1 MPRNPPPWTRIG
13 GRPSG
18 PSSTTAPI
26 RRRGIATRCM
36 GRPDR
41 EASPESTYLPGR
53 PASAPASNR
62 IVVPELPAS
71 RAASATTSQP
81 TPSTPRAG
89 GTPPGGRSRPR
100 RPRQA
105 IVEATSAPGAAPR
118 ISDRPRAMAARM
130 SARCETDLSPGT
142 ARVPR
147 SRSTGVTVTSI
158 DSLQSPA
165 SPETIPPGRTQIIRK
180 RRSTGTSCCLRAIYL
195 GAGLARRWGSPELP
209 DRADGSCL
217 SGQEPFMEQG
227 HYGDVKDRLSRVLAE
242 FAQLAE
248 RREGPGPAVRARQLL
263 AKLDAERF
271 NVVVVGEFK
280 RGKTTFVNALL
291 GAPVLPAAVVP
302 LTSIV
307 TAVGYAEKI
316 EVEVTFRDGRRES
329 VPVETIS
336 AYVTEPGNP
345 HNRLGVR
352 QVMLSYPSPQI
363 RGGVF
368 LVDTPGVGSIYA
380 HNTEAAYEFVPEADA
395 AIFLTSADPP
405 ISARERDFLIDV
417 REYAERM
424 FFISNKVDYLSDTER
439 AESLAF
445 TRRVLREA
453 LGSEPVLYP
462 LSAKLALE
470 ARMRGDAAGLEA
482 SGLAA
487 FERDFH
493 DFLMREKGRA
503 FLGSVGMQAAKL
515 EADLNNALAVEE
527 QSVRLPLEEL
537 RRRSDAMEVLFRDA
551 RIRRD
556 DTGALLKK
564 EFDAIV
570 RMIEEDLE
578 AIKAQH
584 IEPLLRQVE

>member
-1 MPRNPPPWTRIG
+1 
-13 GRPSG
+13 
-18 PSSTTAPI
+18 
-26 RRRGIATRCM
+26 
-36 GRPDR
+36 
-41 EASPESTYLPGR
+41 
-53 PASAPASNR
+53 
-62 IVVPELPAS
+62 
-71 RAASATTSQP
+71 
-81 TPSTPRAG
+81 
-89 GTPPGGRSRPR
+89 
-100 RPRQA
+100 
-105 IVEATSAPGAAPR
+105 
-118 ISDRPRAMAARM
+118 
-130 SARCETDLSPGT
+130 
-142 ARVPR
+142 
-147 SRSTGVTVTSI
+147 
-158 DSLQSPA
+158 
-165 SPETIPPGRTQIIRK
+165 
-180 RRSTGTSCCLRAIYL
+180 
-195 GAGLARRWGSPELP
+195 
-209 DRADGSCL
+209 
-217 SGQEPFMEQG
+217 MEQG

-336 AYVTEPGNP
+336 AYVTEPENP

-584 IEPLLRQVE
+584 IEPLLRQVEEWVRASPDARAAAAGVDEQVQESIRRAFDHWRAAEEKTVAVEFDRRVARLVQATNDLVAETVRLCGGLMEVELETASLPVALSARSHFFYNFTDPPSIMDGLVPNLRPYLPKGMAKRRILESLRLGVARVLERQASSAQAASRAAEVAASGRAELHRIAAELRDALKVVEGDDGMPLARGA